1 MYFIGGIAGRYG
13 KNINF
18 VKLHMFKTNTVI
30 VFTMQEKDN
39 SLKKFYESFGRLQGH
54 FHILEQSISVE
65 LQLEYFKYSERMRT
79 ENRPSALDEERYT
92 ILTGT
97 LSDPDASDEELKE
110 SLVSLALSK
119 DVKAY
124 RFLEGYVRNAPE
136 RVKDWSELAL
146 MESRMG
152 LESEFSDEKQIFIS
166 TGLGGKGDKL
176 RFFTLLSSHGK
187 QPFEEYQKKVIEREF
202 EYYLS
207 KKDCEIEKL
216 DIRNDYVS
224 MVFLIPI
231 RVDIKQAL
239 DAVIMECNQY
249 GNFLSDIFT
258 VTNVKILTEK
268 EIRKIL
274 DKDSS
279 SPAEENEVS
288 V

>member
-1 MYFIGGIAGRYG
+1 
-13 KNINF
+13 
-18 VKLHMFKTNTVI
+18 
-30 VFTMQEKDN
+30 MQEKDN

-79 ENRPSALDEERYT
+79 ESRPVVLDDERYT

-97 LSDPDASDEELKE
+97 LTDPEAPEEELKE
-110 SLVSLALSK
+110 SLVTLALSK
-119 DVKAY
+119 DVRAY
-124 RFLEGYVRNAPE
+124 RFLEGYVHNAPE
-136 RVKDWSELAL
+136 QVKDWSELAL

-176 RFFTLLSSHGK
+176 RFFTLFSSVEKHT
-187 QPFEEYQKKVIEREF
+187 FEEYQKKVIEREF

-207 KKDCEIEKL
+207 KQDCEIEKL
-216 DIRNDYVS
+216 EIRNYYVS

-231 RVDIKQAL
+231 RVDIKMVL
-239 DAVIMECNQY
+239 DTVVQECNQY
-249 GNFLSDIFT
+249 GNFLSKIFT
-258 VTNVKILTEK
+258 VTNVKILTEG
-268 EIRKIL
+268 EIRKLL
-274 DKDSS
+274 DKEFPS
-279 SPAEENEVS
+279 ALGENEVS